1 MKEKTSFFKWMA
13 LFVLVFTL
21 SLPVTAKES
30 FAGTMYSVS
39 VSKGY
44 LALRTAKAYDSS
56 NEIGELYTGD
66 TVEVMDTSDNTYWY
80 VYSAKL
86 GKSGYVNRNYLV
98 AQGGGSYAGGSSYTV
113 SVSKGYL
120 ALRTAKAYDSKNEIG
135 ELYSGDTVQVQ
146 DTSDSTYWYV
156 YAPKLGKS
164 GYVNR
169 NYLVGGG
176 SYTGGSS
183 YTVSVSSGY
192 LALRTAK
199 AYDSSNEIGEL
210 YSGDLVEVLDYTGAT
225 GYWYVYSPKYDD
237 FGYVNNDYLDSVT
250 SSVSSYD
257 TMWTVSVSTGYLAL
271 RNAPEYDASN
281 EIGELY
287 SGDTVW
293 VSDSSNSQYW
303 YVYSPKLDGYGY
315 VNQEYL
321 YREEGLDTDS
331 SYFGEIRTVSVAKGY
346 LALRNMKAYD
356 ASNEIGELYSGDT
369 VQLLDTS
376 DSQYWYVYSPKYDTN
391 GFVNKDYLVGGNAYA
406 TLYVKVPTGYLALR
420 SAMGYDA
427 ANEIG
432 ELNTGD
438 TVVVID
444 SSSDK
449 YWYVYSPRLMK
460 YGYADCNYIFCN

>member
-1 MKEKTSFFKWMA
+1 MTKMKKICIPVLAAAA
-13 LFVLVFTL
+13 LAFSV
-21 SLPVTAKES
+21 P
-30 FAGTMYSVS
+30 GTTQEAEASCNTYRVN
-39 VSKGY
+39 VATGY
-44 LALRTAKAYDSS
+44 LALRT
-56 NEIGELYTGD
+56 
-66 TVEVMDTSDNTYWY
+66 DTSYN
-80 VYSAKL
+80 
-86 GKSGYVNRNYLV
+86 SG
-98 AQGGGSYAGGSSYTV
+98 
-113 SVSKGYL
+113 
-120 ALRTAKAYDSKNEIG
+120 
-135 ELYSGDTVQVQ
+135 
-146 DTSDSTYWYV
+146 
-156 YAPKLGKS
+156 
-164 GYVNR
+164 
-169 NYLVGGG
+169 
-176 SYTGGSS
+176 
-183 YTVSVSSGY
+183 
-192 LALRTAK
+192 
-199 AYDSSNEIGEL
+199 NEIGEL
-210 YSGDLVEVLDYTGAT
+210 YSGDLVEVMDYTGAT

-321 YREEGLDTDS
+321 YREEGLDTDY

-346 LALRNMKAYD
+346 LALRNFKEYD
-356 ASNEIGELYSGDT
+356 ASNEIGDLYSGDT
-369 VQLLDTS
+369 VLVLDRS
-376 DSQYWYVYSPKYDTN
+376 YSQYWYVYSPKYDTN